1 MSLRK
6 LLVLVALAAFVGLY
20 VALDLGR
27 FFSLDEL
34 KRQQAAIEAYRQA
47 SPWLAAAIFF
57 VVYVAVTALSL
68 PGAAIMTLAGGAV
81 FGLFWGTLLVS
92 FASSL
97 GATLAFLAA
106 RFLARDWVKARF
118 GSRLA
123 AIDRGVERDGGFYL
137 FTLRLVPAFPFFMI
151 NLVMGLTPMRA
162 WTFYWVSQVGMLAG
176 TIVYVNAGTQLAA
189 IDSLRG
195 ILSPALIGSFA
206 LLGIFPLIAKKI
218 VDGVKAKK
226 VYARWTKP
234 ASFDRN
240 VVVIGG
246 GSAGLVTAYIAAAVK
261 AKVTLIE
268 KHKLGGDCLNTGCVP
283 SKALIRS
290 AKFLSHIARAE
301 EFGFRAS
308 TKLSASAVPG
318 DTATH
323 NFSFAEVMERE
334 QRVVKTVEPHDSVER
349 YTGLGVDVIEGSAKI
364 VSPWEVELT
373 RHNGA
378 TERMSTRSIV
388 IAAGARPFVPPIPGI
403 EEVGYL
409 TSDNVWDLRELPK
422 RLVVLGG
429 GPIGCELTQSF
440 ARFGSRVTQVEMLP
454 RLMIREDPEV
464 SELVAARFREEGVDV
479 LLNHKAMRFV
489 VDNGE
494 KTLIAEHE
502 GREVRIPFDAVLVAV
517 GRVANLK
524 GYGLEE
530 IGVAATRTVDTN
542 EFLQTTYPNIY
553 ACGDVAGP
561 YQFTHT
567 AAHQAWY
574 AAVNALFDPFK
585 KFRADYSVIPWATF
599 TEPEVARVGLNETEA
614 KEKGIA
620 YEVARYDIDD
630 LDRAIADSEAHGF
643 IKVLTVPGQD
653 RILGVTIVGEHAG
666 DLIAEYVLAM
676 KHGIG
681 LNKILGTIHI
691 YPTLAEA
698 NKYVAGVWKKAH
710 APEGLLRWVARFHA
724 WRRGE

>member
-81 FGLFWGTLLVS
+81 FGLLWGTVLVS
-92 FASSL
+92 FASSSAPRWPSSPRASCC
-97 GATLAFLAA
+97 AT
-106 RFLARDWVKARF
+106 
-118 GSRLA
+118 GSRRASARAWRRSIA
-123 AIDRGVERDGGFYL
+123 ASRRDGGFYL

-176 TIVYVNAGTQLAA
+176 TIVYVNAGTQLAG

-301 EFGFRAS
+301 EFGFRRTS
-308 TKLSASAVPG
+308 SAVPG
-318 DTATH
+318 DTAAH
-323 NFSFAEVMERE
+323 NFHLPRSW
-334 QRVVKTVEPHDSVER
+334 
-349 YTGLGVDVIEGSAKI
+349 SACSAWSRPSSRTIPSNATPASASTSSKAARRI
-364 VSPWEVELT
+364 VSPWEVEFT

-378 TERMSTRSIV
+378 TGKLSTRSIV

-409 TSDNVWDLRELPK
+409 TSDNVWNLRELPK

-429 GPIGCELTQSF
+429 GPIGCELTQAF
-440 ARFGSRVTQVEMLP
+440 ARFG
-454 RLMIREDPEV
+454 
-464 SELVAARFREEGVDV
+464 
-479 LLNHKAMRFV
+479 
-489 VDNGE
+489 
-494 KTLIAEHE
+494 
-502 GREVRIPFDAVLVAV
+502 
-517 GRVANLK
+517 
-524 GYGLEE
+524 
-530 IGVAATRTVDTN
+530 
-542 EFLQTTYPNIY
+542 
-553 ACGDVAGP
+553 AG
-561 YQFTHT
+561 
-567 AAHQAWY
+567 
-574 AAVNALFDPFK
+574 
-585 KFRADYSVIPWATF
+585 
-599 TEPEVARVGLNETEA
+599 
-614 KEKGIA
+614 
-620 YEVARYDIDD
+620 
-630 LDRAIADSEAHGF
+630 
-643 IKVLTVPGQD
+643 
-653 RILGVTIVGEHAG
+653 
-666 DLIAEYVLAM
+666 
-676 KHGIG
+676 
-681 LNKILGTIHI
+681 
-691 YPTLAEA
+691 
-698 NKYVAGVWKKAH
+698 
-710 APEGLLRWVARFHA
+710 
-724 WRRGE
+724 